1 MFFKKFNCTFIY
13 FYIII
18 FQRIVNFIKGLI
30 FPRPDK
36 WTLAPKNPMKKIYT
50 AAHKYK
56 KIHICQFN
64 FIIILA
70 NRETMIKISPYN
82 YLAKMGRMH
91 SSGKGISRRC
101 LPFRKAPPSWV
112 QISASDLTEQI
123 VKLAKKGTSPSQI
136 GVILRD

>member
-1 MFFKKFNCTFIY
+1 
-13 FYIII
+13 
-18 FQRIVNFIKGLI
+18 
-30 FPRPDK
+30 
-36 WTLAPKNPMKKIYT
+36 
-50 AAHKYK
+50 
-56 KIHICQFN
+56 
-64 FIIILA
+64 
-70 NRETMIKISPYN
+70 
-82 YLAKMGRMH
+82 MH